1 MILAS
6 EESDAELEEEVSD
19 NKVYCLEYLGD
30 SAELMLNTLNNL
42 TFRMVGYDDSHLLL

>member
-1 MILAS
+1 
-6 EESDAELEEEVSD
+6 
-19 NKVYCLEYLGD
+19 LGD